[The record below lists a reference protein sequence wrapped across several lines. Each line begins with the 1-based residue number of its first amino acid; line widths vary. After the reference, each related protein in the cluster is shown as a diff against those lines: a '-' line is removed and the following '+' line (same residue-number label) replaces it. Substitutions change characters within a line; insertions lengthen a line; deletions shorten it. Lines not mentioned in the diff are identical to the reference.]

1 MKKTAVMVVGLALAL
16 GVVITLRPGCRS
28 PRAAVVPG
36 QPTASSRRLI
46 RVGYFPNITHSQAIV
61 GMANGDFQKAL
72 GGDVHIEVKIF
83 NAGPSVIE
91 AMFAGEIDLAYIGPN
106 PAING
111 YVRSSGA
118 ALRIVAGATSGGAG
132 LVVRQDAGISDDR
145 DFHDKRVASPQL
157 GNTQDVALRGW
168 LRTKVFVLKEKG
180 GDVQVLPVQNPDQL
194 MLFQKKE
201 LDAAWTVEP
210 WVSRLIREGGGR
222 LFLDERTLWPKGE
235 FVTAHVIVSTPFL
248 TANRDLV
255 KAWLACH
262 VEVTRWI
269 NGNLAAAKTVVNKEL
284 KRLTGKELPADVI
297 DDAYGRL
304 SVTYDPIQGSLLQS
318 ARSAFD
324 AGFLGTTFPD
334 LSRIY
339 DLSVLNEVLREKN
352 LPAIGDGAP

>member
-1 MKKTAVMVVGLALAL
+1 MKRTAVAVVALALAL
-16 GVVITLRPGCRS
+16 VVVIALRPGCR
-28 PRAAVVPG
+28 RAKAAAMPA
-36 QPTASSRRLI
+36 QPAAGRQRLI

-61 GMANGDFQKAL
+61 GMANGDFPKAL
-72 GGDVHIEVKIF
+72 GDDARIEVKIF

-106 PAING
+106 PTING
-111 YVRSSGA
+111 YVKSSGA

-132 LVVRQDAGISDDR
+132 LVVRQDAAINDDR
-145 DFHDKRVASPQL
+145 DFHGKRVASPQL

-168 LRTKVFVLKEKG
+168 LRAKGFVLKEKG

-194 MLFQKKE
+194 ILFQKKE

-222 LFLDERTLWPKGE
+222 LFLDERTLWSKGE
-235 FVTAHVIVSTPFL
+235 FVTAHVIVSAPFL
-248 TANRDLV
+248 AANRDLV
-255 KAWLACH
+255 KTWLACH

-269 NGNLAAAKTVVNKEL
+269 NGNLADAKTLVNREL

-304 SVTYDPIQGSLLQS
+304 SITYDPVQGSLLES

-339 DLSVLNEVLREKN
+339 DLSILNEVLREKN
-352 LPAIGDGAP
+352 LPAIEDGAP